1 MNFTQRVIANDSL
14 RPSGFALIFLLDLK
28 PRVKCDASNTPR
40 KKRLL
45 RRENLKR
52 GVTGNEEEFDHE
64 LCALC
69 DSAFLPLYA
78 GFLDSPDGP
87 NRHRTIE
94 RLSNR
99 SEKLRLRDC
108 DFMIV
113 GNQNCGRM

>member
-1 MNFTQRVIANDSL
+1 MIANDSL

-69 DSAFLPLYA
+69 VSTFIRWLFGFARRPKPAPDNRATQQPL
-78 GFLDSPDGP
+78 GKTPTP
-87 NRHRTIE
+87 
-94 RLSNR
+94 RL
-99 SEKLRLRDC
+99 
-108 DFMIV
+108 
-113 GNQNCGRM
+113 